1 MIRAAVLTVSD
12 RCSRAEREDLSGPAL
27 RSILTSRLSAR
38 IAAFEIVPDDPE
50 AIASQLIAWSH
61 PDQKIDLILTT
72 GGTGLAPRDNTPEA
86 AKRVIE
92 REHPGL
98 LELARRRCY
107 DKTPK
112 TYLSRG
118 ISSIFGA
125 GVNAAWRSCDKRR
138 CEECRGHNGELFHS
152 AHSVEHIVGH
162 TWRQ

>member
-1 MIRAAVLTVSD
+1 MPIRAAVLTISD

-27 RSILTSRLSAR
+27 RAILTTKLAAQVTAFDVVSDDPDA
-38 IAAFEIVPDDPE
+38 IAA
-50 AIASQLIAWSH
+50 QLVAWSH
-61 PDQKIDLILTT
+61 PDLGVDLILTT

-118 ISSIFGA
+118 ISGTRNRTLIITLPGSPRGA
-125 GVNAAWRSCDKRR
+125 AEMLEALLDILPHAIDTV
-138 CEECRGHNGELFHS
+138 RGEVADG
-152 AHSVEHIVGH
+152 
-162 TWRQ
+162 

>member
-1 MIRAAVLTVSD
+1 MPIRAAVLTISD

-27 RSILTSRLSAR
+27 RAILTGKLAAQ
-38 IAAFEIVPDDPE
+38 IAAFDIVSDDPD
-50 AIASQLIAWSH
+50 AIANQLVAWSH

-86 AKRVIE
+86 AKRVVE

-107 DKTPK
+107 EKTPK

-118 ISSIFGA
+118 ISGTRNRTLIITLPGSPRGA
-125 GVNAAWRSCDKRR
+125 GEMLEALLDVLPHAM
-138 CEECRGHNGELFHS
+138 ETLRGEVTDG
-152 AHSVEHIVGH
+152 
-162 TWRQ
+162 

>member
-1 MIRAAVLTVSD
+1 MPFRAAVLTISD

-27 RSILTSRLSAR
+27 RNILTSKLSAE
-38 IAAFEIVPDDPE
+38 IAAFDIVSDDPD
-50 AIASQLIAWSH
+50 AIAAQLSVWSH

-92 REHPGL
+92 REHAGL

-118 ISSIFGA
+118 ISGTRNRTLIITLPGSPRGA
-125 GVNAAWRSCDKRR
+125 GEMLEALLDILPHAIETV
-138 CEECRGHNGELFHS
+138 RGEVLDG
-152 AHSVEHIVGH
+152 
-162 TWRQ
+162 

>member
-1 MIRAAVLTVSD
+1 MTVSD

-27 RSILTSRLSAR
+27 RAMLTGKLAAQ
-38 IAAFEIVPDDPE
+38 IAAFDIVSDDPE
-50 AIASQLIAWSH
+50 AIANQLVAWSH

-86 AKRVIE
+86 AKRVVE

-107 DKTPK
+107 EKTPK

-118 ISSIFGA
+118 ISGTRNRTLIITLPGSPRGA
-125 GVNAAWRSCDKRR
+125 GEMLEALLDVLPHAV
-138 CEECRGHNGELFHS
+138 ETLRGDVTDG
-152 AHSVEHIVGH
+152 
-162 TWRQ
+162 